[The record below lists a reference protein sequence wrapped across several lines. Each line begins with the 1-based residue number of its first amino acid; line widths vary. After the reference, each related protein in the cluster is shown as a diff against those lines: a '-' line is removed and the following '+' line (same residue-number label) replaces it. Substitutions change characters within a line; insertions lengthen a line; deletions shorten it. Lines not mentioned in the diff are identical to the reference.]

1 MNIRSLL
8 EFLFEIPVLKT
19 SIRMSISISKK
30 NLKKRQRK
38 IQRENFGSMIYGTKF
53 DIKKNALV
61 YNPLNVQTKNPEKHL
76 SKTKQIFDTLQI
88 LKYLS
93 FEDHILKG

>member
-1 MNIRSLL
+1 
-8 EFLFEIPVLKT
+8 
-19 SIRMSISISKK
+19 
-30 NLKKRQRK
+30 
-38 IQRENFGSMIYGTKF
+38 MIYGTKF

-61 YNPLNVQTKNPEKHL
+61 YNPLNLQTKNPEKHL